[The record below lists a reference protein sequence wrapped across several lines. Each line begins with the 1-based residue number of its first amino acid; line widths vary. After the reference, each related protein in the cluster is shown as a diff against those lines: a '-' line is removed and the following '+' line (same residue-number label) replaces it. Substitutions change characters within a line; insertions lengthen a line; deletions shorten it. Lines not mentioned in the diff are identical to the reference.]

1 MRSGCGAKSP
11 IRCRMPRSPWRNA
24 PRAIG
29 YAATPQRRRGRWR
42 PDVGT
47 VAAHALR
54 LAHPELVHAGKC
66 AGSFGFEAVPAVE
79 IGHCC
84 RVRKARR
91 ETLGDGRIKNE
102 SRELRAVL
110 GQESLDLRQT

>member
-11 IRCRMPRSPWRNA
+11 TRCRMPRSPWRNA

-29 YAATPQRRRGRWR
+29 YAAMPLCWHPRRRWR
-42 PDVGT
+42 PDAGI

-54 LAHPELVHAGKC
+54 LAHPELVHASKC
-66 AGSFGFEAVPAVE
+66 AGSFGFEAVPAIE

-110 GQESLDLRQT
+110 G